1 MIEASWQHPALLKRP
16 IASGPVNTGAA
27 AGFEHR
33 AVRLLGIFAPWRL
46 EAYGYTLA
54 AVYALVLIGMYRH
67 GVWLVDNI
75 GAPLP
80 DCDFTYW
87 WIGGTAAL
95 RGQAA
100 SLYDPAQLT
109 ALLKSLVGPHHAKD
123 LFPYQNWPY
132 PPVFLLILVPLGLLS
147 YLPAFL
153 IWEAL
158 ALTACILVVYWIVR
172 QPAAF
177 ALVLASPFGALDLR
191 WAQTGLLRASLLGAA
206 LLVLETRPV
215 LAGVLI
221 GCLVFKPQFGILI
234 PLALIAGKRWRALAG
249 AAMTTLFLA
258 GLSIVAFGIAPWE
271 AFTRGLF
278 AQAND
283 ILCLGK
289 ANWGTVQT
297 IYGLIRALGGGAAL
311 AWIGQGCLTAAAAV
325 LLWLVWRSSA
335 RYPLKAAF
343 LSAASLVATP
353 YAWSHDL
360 TVLAIPIAFLVKD
373 QIGCGLLRG
382 EQMILLALFG
392 LAFIILWHGGD
403 LPLGPVITIT
413 LIGLI
418 LCRVLRDRTK
428 PEPWLVRAA
437 VSVPSAA
444 ANGCKIRCQ

>member
-1 MIEASWQHPALLKRP
+1 MTGAAWQYPGLLNSP
-16 IASGPVNTGAA
+16 IASRPVDTIGAE
-27 AGFEHR
+27 AGFGRR

-46 EAYGYTLA
+46 QAYGYTLA
-54 AVYALVLIGMYRH
+54 GIYAFVLIRMYRY
-67 GVWLVDNI
+67 GVWLVDKTGI
-75 GAPLP
+75 PLP

-87 WIGGTAAL
+87 WVGGAAAL
-95 RGQAA
+95 RSQAI
-100 SLYDPAQLT
+100 SLYNPAQLT
-109 ALLKSLVGPHHAKD
+109 ALLKSLVGPHHAND

-132 PPVFLLILVPLGLLS
+132 PPVFLLILVPLGLLP
-147 YLPAFL
+147 YLAAFL

-158 ALTACILVVYWIVR
+158 ALSACSLVVYCIVR

-177 ALVLASPFGALDLR
+177 ALVLASPFGALDFR
-191 WAQTGLLRASLLGAA
+191 WAQTGFLRASLLGAA

-234 PLALIAGKRWRALAG
+234 PLALIAGKRWRASAA
-249 AAMTTLFLA
+249 AAMTTLFLT

-271 AFTRGLF
+271 AFARGLF

-283 ILCLGK
+283 ILRLGK
-289 ANWGTVQT
+289 ANWGPVQT

-325 LLWLVWRSSA
+325 LLSLVWRSSA

-360 TVLAIPIAFLVKD
+360 TVLAIPIAFLVRD

-382 EQMILLALFG
+382 EQIILLALFG
-392 LAFIILWHGGD
+392 LAFAILCHGGG
-403 LPLGPVITIT
+403 LPLGPVITTT

-418 LCRVLRDRTK
+418 LRRVLRDRTT
-428 PEPWLVRAA
+428 PEPGSGVR
-437 VSVPSAA
+437 SIHRSL
-444 ANGCKIRCQ
+444 

>member
-1 MIEASWQHPALLKRP
+1 MTGALWQHPVHLKSL
-16 IASGPVNTGAA
+16 IASGRVDTIGAE
-27 AGFEHR
+27 AGFERR
-33 AVRLLGIFAPWRL
+33 AVRMLGIFAPWRL
-46 EAYGYTLA
+46 QAYGYTLA
-54 AVYALVLIGMYRH
+54 AVYAFMLIGMYRY
-67 GVWLVDNI
+67 GVWLVDKT
-75 GAPLP
+75 GVPLP

-95 RGQAA
+95 HGQAA

-109 ALLKSLVGPHHAKD
+109 ALLKSLVRPHHAND
-123 LFPYQNWPY
+123 LLPYQNWPY
-132 PPVFLLILVPLGLLS
+132 PPVFLLILMPLGLLP
-147 YLPAFL
+147 YLAAFL

-158 ALTACILVVYWIVR
+158 ALSACLLVVYWIVR
-172 QPAAF
+172 RPAAF
-177 ALVLASPFGALDLR
+177 ALVLASPFGALDFR
-191 WAQTGLLRASLLGAA
+191 WAQTGFLRASLLGAA

-221 GCLVFKPQFGILI
+221 GCLAFKPQFGILI
-234 PLALIAGKRWRALAG
+234 PLALIAGKRWRAFTT
-249 AAMTTLFLA
+249 AAMTTLFLT
-258 GLSIVAFGIAPWE
+258 GLSILAFGIAPWE

-283 ILCLGK
+283 ILRLGK

-335 RYPLKAAF
+335 RYPLKAAL

-373 QIGCGLLRG
+373 QTDCGLLRG
-382 EQMILLALFG
+382 EQMILLALFS
-392 LAFIILWHGGD
+392 LAFAILCHGGD
-403 LPLGPVITIT
+403 LPLGPVITTT

-418 LCRVLRDRTK
+418 LCRVLRDRTT
-428 PEPWLVRAA
+428 PEPGSGVR
-437 VSVPSAA
+437 SIHQS
-444 ANGCKIRCQ
+444 